1 MNTVQLYIDEELDTM
16 NLENIR
22 AQLLS
27 MPHVRDV
34 ELNFR
39 DHHDLVVEY
48 EASVGMP
55 MSIVNNLR
63 QSGLHADIIS
73 A

>member
-22 AQLLS
+22 TQLLS

-48 EASVGMP
+48 EATGGMP
-55 MSIVNNLR
+55 MSIINNLR

>member
-1 MNTVQLYIDEELDTM
+1 MHTVQLYIDEELDTM
-16 NLENIR
+16 NLEYVKN
-22 AQLLS
+22 QLLS

-39 DHHDLVVEY
+39 DHHDVLVEY
-48 EASVGMP
+48 EESGGMP

-63 QSGLHADIIS
+63 QSGLHADIVS